1 MNQQDSQLVFL
12 TVGQL
17 REVDTFKLSANCRG
31 QVNDTGRSP
40 EQGPFVRVSASTC
53 IGNFD
58 VSERLP
64 VEFWERG
71 LEIRYKILKDYSNYR
86 CDPLLPMA
94 ARYNRD
100 KRYKPYTVH
109 IHTNRLHR
117 LWMEASRKGYMADL
131 PAPVV

>member
-12 TVGQL
+12 TVSKL

-40 EQGPFVRVSASTC
+40 EQRSFVRVSASTC
-53 IGNFD
+53 VGNFD

-71 LEIRYKILKDYSNYR
+71 LEMRY
-86 CDPLLPMA
+86 
-94 ARYNRD
+94 
-100 KRYKPYTVH
+100 
-109 IHTNRLHR
+109 
-117 LWMEASRKGYMADL
+117 
-131 PAPVV
+131 